1 MKDVCV
7 KGCSIGSGI
16 PKICV
21 PIVAKNIDELF
32 SQARAMNN
40 KDFDIV
46 EWRVDWF
53 ENMLN
58 PDCIRRA
65 SRILRGILDDNK
77 PILFTLRSPN
87 EGGKAEIDVEYYKKI
102 NLIAIEERLADMIDI
117 ELFIG
122 ESIVTDIVSA
132 AHKNGMPVVISNHDF
147 KKTPPKAEL
156 VSRMHQA
163 EALGG
168 DILKIAVMPQNIQD
182 VLELLGATEQMSRES
197 DCPIVTMS
205 MGSKGL
211 ISRLSG
217 EVFGSAMTFGTIG
230 LASAPGQI
238 EIDALHYVLDLLHKN
253 QPK

>member
-7 KGCSIGSGI
+7 KGCSIGTGI

-21 PIVAKNIDELF
+21 PIVARNIDELF

-53 ENMLN
+53 KDILK

-65 SRILRGILDDNK
+65 SRILRGILDHK
-77 PILFTLRSPN
+77 PILFTFRTPR
-87 EGGKAEIDVEYYKKI
+87 EGGKIEIDMEYYKKI
-102 NLIAIEERLADMIDI
+102 NMMAIEERLADMIDI
-117 ELFIG
+117 ELFCGDAI
-122 ESIVTDIVSA
+122 ITDIVSA
-132 AHKNGMPVVISNHDF
+132 AHKKGVPVVISNHDF
-147 KKTPPKAEL
+147 EKTPPRAEL
-156 VSRMHQA
+156 VSRLHKA
-163 EALGG
+163 EELGG

-197 DCPIVTMS
+197 ELPLITMS

-217 EVFGSAMTFGTIG
+217 EVFGSAVTFGTIG

-238 EIDALHYVLDLLHKN
+238 EIDALHYVLELLHKN

>member
-7 KGCSIGSGI
+7 KGCSIGTGI

-21 PIVAKNIDELF
+21 PIVARNIDELF

-53 ENMLN
+53 QDVGN

-65 SRILRGILDDNK
+65 SRILRGILDYK
-77 PILFTLRSPN
+77 PILFTFRTPG
-87 EGGKAEIDVEYYKKI
+87 EGGKKEIDMEYYKKI
-102 NLIAIEERLADMIDI
+102 NLMAIEERLADMVDI
-117 ELFIG
+117 ELFCDETI
-122 ESIVTDIVSA
+122 IADIVSS
-132 AHKNGMPVVISNHDF
+132 AHAHSVPVVISNHDF
-147 KKTPPKAEL
+147 EKTPPRAEL
-156 VSRMHQA
+156 VARMHKA

-182 VLELLGATEQMSRES
+182 VLELLGATEQMSHES
-197 DCPIVTMS
+197 ELPLITMS

-217 EVFGSAMTFGTIG
+217 EVFGSAVTFGTIG

-238 EIDALHYVLDLLHKN
+238 EIDALHYVLELLHKN